1 METPGSFNQLTNC
14 LKPVELLNGLS
25 SNGGSGIN
33 SQTREHCSSKRQR
46 RRAQNFTDND
56 LQTLLNEMQPR
67 RDRLLGVHG
76 RKPQKPISRAMWR
89 EVAMALNA
97 TSLTS
102 RTADQ
107 CRKKFNDLTRAGK
120 VTHWTKTEN
129 AGNTQ
134 EKLMHNARE
143 RQECR
148 GGIPNIKELTPYEEQ
163 AVELLG
169 RQCGLA
175 VVADGEIG
183 VTVQTSE
190 PSQQWGPEDDDD
202 DDDDDDEDEEKLC
215 FLIDYDDE
223 EEDDENKPDR
233 ESLQLDSA
241 PCSSVPIPSV
251 SPPPSLAFS
260 LPRSGSDM
268 VTRAQLDDVSEEV
281 ALGDTQ
287 GMRETEEWGLGD
299 DIPLPQR
306 RPRRRMPLTSEPW
319 ESDFIGTRPKRRMFS
334 EHHTYVQA
342 LRSVF
347 EDVQHLTAVTL
358 ESTALICNSIKEA
371 FTSLQTSMEHV
382 AASLESAAH
391 PHLRNIQEPVH
402 APTPTEVQS
411 AALAVIGER
420 IDSTLRVGFQTLGA
434 GIQTAVSQGFQDLI
448 AVIRPTIPLVNGN
461 GNQGPSAMA
470 MPEGN
475 LPRAAGSQDSHTWQA
490 SDLSSHRS
498 RPADFRRRYQTAHDE
513 SQEIQPAA
521 APCQEQAALGGGPPQ
536 SHEPFVAQ
544 EQPITSCDTHVAP
557 RRNSR
562 IGDRKARLGTPGKHS
577 VKRK

>member
-1 METPGSFNQLTNC
+1 METPGSFDQLTNC
-14 LKPVELLNGLS
+14 LKPVDLLNGMC
-25 SNGGSGIN
+25 SNGGSGIY

-120 VTHWTKTEN
+120 
-129 AGNTQ
+129 
-134 EKLMHNARE
+134 EKLMHNALE

-163 AVELLG
+163 AVQLLG

-183 VTVQTSE
+183 VTVQTPE
-190 PSQQWGPEDDDD
+190 PSQQWGLEDDDD
-202 DDDDDDEDEEKLC
+202 DDDDDEEEEKLC
-215 FLIDYDDE
+215 FLVNYDDE
-223 EEDDENKPDR
+223 EVDDENKPDR
-233 ESLQLDSA
+233 ESLQLDAA
-241 PCSSVPIPSV
+241 PISTVPIPSI
-251 SPPPSLAFS
+251 SPPASLAFS
-260 LPRSGSDM
+260 LPQSSSDM
-268 VTRAQLDDVSEEV
+268 VTRARLDGVSEEV
-281 ALGDTQ
+281 ARGDSQ
-287 GMRETEEWGLGD
+287 GVRESDEWGMGE

-306 RPRRRMPLTSEPW
+306 RPRRRMPRNSEPW
-319 ESDFIGTRPKRRMFS
+319 ESDFMGTRPKRRMFN
-334 EHHTYVQA
+334 EHHTYVHA

-371 FTSLQTSMEHV
+371 FTSLQSSMEHV
-382 AASLESAAH
+382 AASLESAAR
-391 PHLRNIQEPVH
+391 PHFRSAQEPVH
-402 APTPTEVQS
+402 APTPSDVQN

-434 GIQTAVSQGFQDLI
+434 GIQAAVSHGFQDLI
-448 AVIRPTIPLVNGN
+448 AAIKPTIPLVNGN
-461 GNQGPSAMA
+461 ANKGPSAMP
-470 MPEGN
+470 MFEGN
-475 LPRAAGSQDSHTWQA
+475 LPGTAGSQDSHMWQT
-490 SDLSSHRS
+490 SDLSSHS
-498 RPADFRRRYQTAHDE
+498 IKSAEFRKQYQTAHTE
-513 SQEIQPAA
+513 THKIQPVAT
-521 APCQEQAALGGGPPQ
+521 PCQEQAALGGGPPQ
-536 SHEPFVAQ
+536 SHEPFAAQ
-544 EQPITSCDTHVAP
+544 ELPMPSCDTQVAP

-562 IGDRKARLGTPGKHS
+562 IGDRKARLTTPGKPCM
-577 VKRK
+577 KRK

>member
-1 METPGSFNQLTNC
+1 MESPGSFDQLTNC
-14 LKPVELLNGLS
+14 PKPVEFLNGMC
-25 SNGGSGIN
+25 SNGGTGIH
-33 SQTREHCSSKRQR
+33 SQAREHCSSKRQR

-56 LQTLLNEMQPR
+56 LQTLLDEMQPR

-120 VTHWTKTEN
+120 
-129 AGNTQ
+129 

-148 GGIPNIKELTPYEEQ
+148 VGIPNIKELTPYEEQ

-183 VTVQTSE
+183 VTVQTPE

-202 DDDDDDEDEEKLC
+202 DDDEEEEEKLC
-215 FLIDYDDE
+215 YLINYDDE
-223 EEDDENKPDR
+223 EEDDESKPDR
-233 ESLQLDSA
+233 ESLKLDTA
-241 PCSSVPIPSV
+241 PFSTVPMPSI
-251 SPPPSLAFS
+251 SPPASLAFS

-268 VTRAQLDDVSEEV
+268 VTRARLDSVNEEV
-281 ALGDTQ
+281 ALSDSQ
-287 GMRETEEWGLGD
+287 GIRESDEWGMGED
-299 DIPLPQR
+299 MPLPQR
-306 RPRRRMPLTSEPW
+306 RPRRRMPLTSDPW
-319 ESDFIGTRPKRRMFS
+319 DSDFMGTRPKRRMFN

-371 FTSLQTSMEHV
+371 FTSLQSSMEHV
-382 AASLESAAH
+382 AASLDSAAH
-391 PHLRNIQEPVH
+391 PNFRNAQEPVH
-402 APTPTEVQS
+402 APTPTEVQN
-411 AALAVIGER
+411 AALSVIGEK
-420 IDSTLRVGFQTLGA
+420 IDSTLRVGFQSLGA
-434 GIQTAVSQGFQDLI
+434 GIQAAVSHGFQDLI
-448 AVIRPTIPLVNGN
+448 AAIKPPIPVVNGN
-461 GNQGPSAMA
+461 ANTGLSAMP
-470 MPEGN
+470 MSDSN
-475 LPRAAGSQDSHTWQA
+475 LPGAASSQDSHTWQT
-490 SDLSSHRS
+490 SDPPSHRIK
-498 RPADFRRRYQTAHDE
+498 PAEFKKRYQTVHTEAHKM
-513 SQEIQPAA
+513 QPVV

-544 EQPITSCDTHVAP
+544 ELPMPSCDTRVAP

-562 IGDRKARLGTPGKHS
+562 IGDRKTRLGTPGKPCI
-577 VKRK
+577 KRK